1 MHTYDW
7 TMLPRRG
14 LTAADLAEYAAR
26 EREAI
31 ERSDLVILL
40 LPGGR
45 GTHVE
50 LGMALALGKKVFLCA
65 GDAEAFAPEDTVAFY
80 HLPGVVRLA
89 GSREENLKEISGYRH
104 KYMI

>member
-1 MHTYDW
+1 
-7 TMLPRRG
+7 MLPRRG

-50 LGMALALGKKVFLCA
+50 LGMALGKKVFLCA

>member
-26 EREAI
+26 ER
-31 ERSDLVILL
+31 VILL